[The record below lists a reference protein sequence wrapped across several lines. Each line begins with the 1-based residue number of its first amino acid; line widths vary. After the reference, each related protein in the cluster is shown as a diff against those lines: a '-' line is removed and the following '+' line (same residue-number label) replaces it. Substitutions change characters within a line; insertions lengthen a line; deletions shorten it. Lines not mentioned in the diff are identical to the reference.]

1 MLFAELA
8 KVDDEWL
15 WYNGRIGSML
25 EVGFGKL
32 VVEAKDRMEN
42 IAGNMEPTAWCGWL
56 LGVRIVVK
64 AMQNLAPS
72 FFLTQG
78 NGALFGA
85 VISFTTLV
93 HAVRG
98 FECVRASAMIW
109 CSASLVFLHK
119 PLGW

>member
-42 IAGNMEPTAWCGWL
+42 IAGNMEPTAWCG
-56 LGVRIVVK
+56 
-64 AMQNLAPS
+64 
-72 FFLTQG
+72 
-78 NGALFGA
+78 
-85 VISFTTLV
+85 
-93 HAVRG
+93 
-98 FECVRASAMIW
+98 
-109 CSASLVFLHK
+109 
-119 PLGW
+119 